1 MQNNPE
7 VKASHQGFLCVWGGL
22 PLHSFLRFA
31 ASRPPMHVSR
41 IFRILPLP
49 LMATYNSLMGL
60 VENVIYGRR
69 IARTEPTKSPVFII
83 GHWRSG
89 TTLLHELMSQ
99 DPQFAFPN
107 LYQVFFPS
115 HFLTTE
121 TLSVPLTSWMVPK
134 SRPMDNVKINWRSTQ
149 EDEIALLLLTL
160 LSPYMVM
167 AFPDQPEKYQK
178 TWDLKGLPKADVQ
191 RWKNAMALFVKKLA
205 VRDRRQQVMK
215 SPGHTMKI
223 PHILDLYPDARFLYI
238 YRNPYNVIRSG
249 VHLRRTICEA
259 NTLGRPTLATC
270 EEDVLTTYE
279 QCIRTYLEDR
289 KLVPEGQ
296 LHEVRFEDLEQDP
309 VGELERAYEKLGL
322 GDFGPL
328 RRILEPQLPAI
339 RSYKKNRFDE
349 NEREMRAIYERL
361 KFAFDEYGYASP
373 LKSRETAPSLSS

>member
-1 MQNNPE
+1 MGKGAE
-7 VKASHQGFLCVWGGL
+7 VKASHQGLLVVWGGL
-22 PLHSFLRFA
+22 PLRSFIRFA

-49 LMATYNSLMGL
+49 FMAVYNSTMGF
-60 VENVIYGRR
+60 VEYVIYGRR
-69 IARTEPTKSPVFII
+69 IANTKPSKSPVFII

-89 TTLLHELMSQ
+89 TTLLHDLISQ

-107 LYQVFFPS
+107 LYQVLFPS

-121 TLSVPLTSWMVPK
+121 RIAVPLTSWMVPK
-134 SRPMDNVKINWRSTQ
+134 SRPMDNIKTSWRSTQ

-178 TWDLKGLPKADVQ
+178 TWDLKGLPQSDVQ
-191 RWKNAMALFVKKLA
+191 RWKDAMALFVKKLT
-205 VRDRRQQVMK
+205 VRDPRQQVMK

-223 PHILDLYPDARFLYI
+223 PYILELFPDARFLYI

-270 EEDVLTTYE
+270 EEDVLNTYE
-279 QCIRTYLEDR
+279 QCIRTYHEDR
-289 KLVPEGQ
+289 KLVPGGQ
-296 LHEVRFEDLEQDP
+296 LHEIRFEDLERDP
-309 VGELERAYEKLGL
+309 VGELNRAYEKLGL

-339 RSYKKNRFDE
+339 RSYRKNRFDE
-349 NEREMRAIYERL
+349 NEGDMRAIYDRL

-373 LKSRETAPSLSS
+373 LDSRETVASL